1 MSELDDIFAAIEA
14 GDAASAAKRDWNPSR
29 RGEIDIRIAAD
40 GTWYHE
46 GRAFRRDAL
55 LRLFASVLRRE
66 GDDYFL
72 VTPAEKLRI
81 RVDDAP
87 LVAGLVERVDDGDRA
102 AVVLTTNTGERV
114 PLDAEHPLRIETDPD
129 SGEPRPYLRVRDGL
143 DALIGRGAFYDLIQ
157 LADERERDGRRLLVL
172 DSLGTS
178 FELGG
183 LDD

>member
-14 GDAASAAKRDWNPSR
+14 GDAASAAKREWNPSR
-29 RGEIDIRIAAD
+29 SGEIDIRIAAD

-46 GRAFRRDAL
+46 GRAFQRDAL
-55 LRLFASVLRRE
+55 LRLFANVLRRE
-66 GDDYFL
+66 GDDYYL

-87 LVAGLVERVDDGDRA
+87 FVAGLVERVDEGGRA
-102 AVVLTTNTGERV
+102 AIVLTTNTGERI
-114 PLDAEHPLRIETDPD
+114 PLDADHPLRIETDPH
-129 SGEPRPYLRVRDGL
+129 SGEPRPYLRLRDGL

-157 LADERERDGRRLLVL
+157 LADENERDGRRVL
-172 DSLGTS
+172 EIKSLGTS
-178 FELGG
+178 FEIGS